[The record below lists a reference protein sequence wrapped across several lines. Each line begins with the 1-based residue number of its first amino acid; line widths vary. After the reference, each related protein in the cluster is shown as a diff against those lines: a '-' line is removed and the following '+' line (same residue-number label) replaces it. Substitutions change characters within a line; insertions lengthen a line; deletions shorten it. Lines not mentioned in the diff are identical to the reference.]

1 MCGASDTAHLSQRET
16 SHPVAGTAGYRYRP
30 RMDRTG
36 TRVNLTLPDDVIA
49 VLDRMGKVTGAGR
62 ATIIREWL
70 SEAVPQLSEMARAME
85 LASQKNID
93 AFKVIGDTLHE
104 LSESS
109 GQLSLDIKRTRRAA
123 MRKRPK

>member
-1 MCGASDTAHLSQRET
+1 ME
-16 SHPVAGTAGYRYRP
+16 
-30 RMDRTG
+30 RTG

-70 SEAVPQLSEMARAME
+70 TEAAPQLAEMARAME

-93 AFKVIGDTLHE
+93 AFKVIGDTLSE

-109 GQLSLDIKRTRRAA
+109 GQMSLDIKRTRRAA